1 MRSTLFCLSI
11 LCLAVSCGGGDNPGV
26 DGGGGGG
33 GDGGGGGGA
42 DAQPGDWQELV
53 SGEWTLGPGTETY
66 RCVRLTVNED
76 MYISEF
82 RAIAPLGTHHTV
94 LTVGDPSGSDGI
106 TSCNAGTNADAM
118 IFGSGVGTNPIAF
131 PEGVAM
137 KIEAGQQLLLNLH
150 LFNVADSQLEGI
162 SGTEIITIPETE
174 VEQVAEVILM
184 GKTVTLQVPPNEST
198 QIGRC
203 VMNGD
208 VSIFAFSPHMHQ
220 MGTHMK
226 IVAKPSSGDVTLH
239 DDTYDFY
246 EQKVFLAQPP
256 VALAAGEEIE
266 IHCGYDNTTG
276 QTIYFGDSSTQEMC
290 FAGVYRYPAFGSPF
304 GIICD
309 NSGP

>member
-1 MRSTLFCLSI
+1 MRSTLFCLAI
-11 LCLAVSCGGGDNPGV
+11 LCLAVSCGDGDNPGA

-33 GDGGGGGGA
+33 SDGGGGGGA
-42 DAQPGDWQELV
+42 DAGPSDWQALISGDW
-53 SGEWTLGPGTETY
+53 TLNPGSETY
-66 RCVRLTVNED
+66 RCVRLTVSED
-76 MYISEF
+76 TYISEF

-94 LTVGDPSGSDGI
+94 LTVGDPSGDDGI
-106 TSCNAGTNADAM
+106 SNCNAGTNADAM

-150 LFNVADSQLEGI
+150 LFNVADNQLDGT
-162 SGTEIITIPETE
+162 SGTEIVTIPESE

-184 GKTVTLQVPPNEST
+184 GRTVSLQVPPGEST

-208 VSIFAFSPHMHQ
+208 VNIFAFSPHMHQ

-239 DDTYDFY
+239 DAAYDFY
-246 EQKVFLAQPP
+246 EQKVFLSEPAIQ
-256 VALAAGEEIE
+256 LEAGDEIE
-266 IHCGYDNTTG
+266 VHCGYDNTSNS
-276 QTIYFGDSSTQEMC
+276 TIPFGDSSNQEMC

-304 GIICD
+304 GIVCD
-309 NSGP
+309 SSGF